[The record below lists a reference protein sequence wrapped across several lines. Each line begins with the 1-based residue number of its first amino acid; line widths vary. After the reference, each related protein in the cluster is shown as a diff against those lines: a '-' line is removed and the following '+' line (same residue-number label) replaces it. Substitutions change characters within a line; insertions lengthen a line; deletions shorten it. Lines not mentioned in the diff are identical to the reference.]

1 MASTQRTQ
9 RAQRARSTDSPKDE
23 FLALARGAARMQFAA
38 CSAAVSSFAAWA
50 RAADRLAQDVADEL
64 LRRIDDETDSAGLV
78 AGVTRA
84 TNSHLAELSALP
96 RTAGDHFD
104 ARLARVHT

>member
-1 MASTQRTQ
+1 
-9 RAQRARSTDSPKDE
+9 
-23 FLALARGAARMQFAA
+23 MQFAA

-64 LRRIDDETDSAGLV
+64 LRRIDNETDSAGLV